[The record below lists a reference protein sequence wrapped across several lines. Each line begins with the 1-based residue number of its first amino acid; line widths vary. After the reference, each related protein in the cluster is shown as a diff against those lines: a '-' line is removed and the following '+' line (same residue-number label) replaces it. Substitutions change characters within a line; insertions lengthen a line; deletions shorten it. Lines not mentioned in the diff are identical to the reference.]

1 MARTEY
7 LLSAIR
13 GLLGFVV
20 AIELLI
26 VAYLIQTGLQAFIES
41 TTTIPTTFI
50 PILNALQI
58 TVGLAIVAA
67 ALLITG
73 MVVRLMASDEQEDGE

>member
-26 VAYLIQTGLQAFIES
+26 VAYLIQTGLQGFIES
-41 TTTIPTTFI
+41 APTIPTTFI

-73 MVVRLMASDEQEDGE
+73 MIVRLMASDEEEDSE